1 MASKPALVHSLSMF
15 QPSLIRSDQAPPTP
29 AYKPPIFA
37 TSSCTSIHD
46 KSRRS
51 TRRPQ
56 RQISTRRS
64 GRRSQFPSRS
74 QSIGGL
80 GGPPARQNSLT
91 THSSQEGGEQ
101 KGSLGSIV
109 EKNTSIASIS
119 QHFSSLM
126 SMSSQVRRE
135 DYNQASEKSINELG
149 INGTKF

>member
-15 QPSLIRSDQAPPTP
+15 QPSLIKSDQAPQTP
-29 AYKPPIFA
+29 AYKPPIFT
-37 TSSCTSIHD
+37 TSSCTSIQD

-56 RQISTRRS
+56 RQISSRRSQS

-80 GGPPARQNSLT
+80 GGSPARHNNSLST
-91 THSSQEGGEQ
+91 QSSQEGGEQ

-109 EKNTSIASIS
+109 EKNTSITSIS
-119 QHFSSLM
+119 QRFSSLM
-126 SMSSQVRRE
+126 SISSQVKE
-135 DYNQASEKSINELG
+135 VSG
-149 INGTKF
+149 